1 MKTLYTVIMGFI
13 ILEIKTPIPPNVG
26 SGTQSYLLKS
36 TGSFRFKVMNSPIY
50 SIQREVIKKMK
61 L

>member
-26 SGTQSYLLKS
+26 SGTQSYLLKFYQL
-36 TGSFRFKVMNSPIY
+36 GNEF
-50 SIQREVIKKMK
+50 IKNQ
-61 L
+61 